1 MIGWKMKQV
10 TKCQLE
16 QILKKV
22 QGLDSIHNFPW
33 KEKEC
38 HLIIGGWLLRV
49 EVVSR
54 KWGIRKKIVRVH
66 IEHKYSF
73 TYTTQSRAPM

>member
-1 MIGWKMKQV
+1 MPSNYRWI
-10 TKCQLE
+10 
-16 QILKKV
+16 
-22 QGLDSIHNFPW
+22 
-33 KEKEC
+33 
-38 HLIIGGWLLRV
+38 LRV

-54 KWGIRKKIVRVH
+54 KRGIRKKKIRVH